1 MDNSEPST
9 PNRTVNYIVLDLDNT
24 SSSIT
29 SNLINNNFDA
39 SPNSSP
45 YFAAN
50 SLYSQGSDYGI
61 SNMDTSITSN
71 ASIVTSIS
79 ITNGLCPSLLPP
91 ESPQKRDLGYAMIDY
106 DKTVALSCNLPAD
119 NEGSRKTRHN
129 SSVPVSQQSV
139 SD

>member
-1 MDNSEPST
+1 MDSEPST

-24 SSSIT
+24 TNSIT

-45 YFAAN
+45 YAAN
-50 SLYSQGSDYGI
+50 SIYSQGSDYAI
-61 SNMDTSITSN
+61 SNMDASVTSN
-71 ASIVTSIS
+71 DASIVTSIS
-79 ITNGLCPSLLPP
+79 MTNGFGTSLLPP
-91 ESPQKRDLGYAMIDY
+91 ESPLKRDLGYAMIDF